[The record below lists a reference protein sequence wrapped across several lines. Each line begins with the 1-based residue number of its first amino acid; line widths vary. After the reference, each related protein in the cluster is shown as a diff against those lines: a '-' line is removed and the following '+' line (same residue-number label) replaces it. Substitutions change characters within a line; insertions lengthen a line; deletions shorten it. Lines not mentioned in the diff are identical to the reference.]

1 MKRLIFTLS
10 IIIAAGLITTAYSQV
25 SIHASLNLGRAR
37 IAYNRAPVAYAP
49 VYTSAPVVCAPAPA
63 PYYNGYND
71 RASIVVGTPGRDV
84 RDYRYEVR
92 RDYRD
97 HDYRDHRDS
106 DHGHDRRR

>member
-25 SIHASLNLGRAR
+25 SIHASVNLGRAR
-37 IAYNRAPVAYAP
+37 IALNTAPV
-49 VYTSAPVVCAPAPA
+49 VYTPAPAVCAPAPVVCAPAPVS
-63 PYYNGYND
+63 YYND
-71 RASIVVGTPGRDV
+71 RIVVGTPGRNA

-97 HDYRDHRDS
+97 HDSRDHRDL
-106 DHGHDRRR
+106 DRGHDRRR